1 MAVAAVFRGLML
13 GSTVLLSEALC
24 AVGFSRI
31 AASLIERRL
40 RSSPEFSDVLCM
52 QLADI
57 YSRSGRFEEAIKR
70 LDDAIKQNPNNAFLY
85 FELGFL
91 QESRT
96 NYDLARDN
104 FSRAL
109 ALSSDCSEGFR
120 NDLRSKIDQLSEKDT
135 KGRTRS

>member
-1 MAVAAVFRGLML
+1 MAVAAVFRGLIMV
-13 GSTVLLSEALC
+13 STMLLSEALC
-24 AVGFSRI
+24 AVGFNRI

-40 RSSPEFSDVLCM
+40 RSSPEFNDVLCM

-57 YSRSGRFEEAIKR
+57 HNRGGRFEDAIQR
-70 LDDAIKQNPNNAFLY
+70 LDDAIQQNPNNAFLY

-104 FSRAL
+104 LSRAL

-120 NDLRSKIDQLSEKDT
+120 NDLRLKIDQLSEKDT

>member
-1 MAVAAVFRGLML
+1 MAVAAVFRGLIL

-24 AVGFSRI
+24 AVGFNRI

-57 YSRSGRFEEAIKR
+57 YNRSGRFEEAIQR
-70 LDDAIKQNPNNAFLY
+70 LDDAIQQNPNNAFLY

-109 ALSSDCSEGFR
+109 ALSTDFSEGFR
-120 NDLRSKIDQLSEKDT
+120 NDLRLKIDQLSEKNT
-135 KGRTRS
+135 NGRTRR

>member
-1 MAVAAVFRGLML
+1 MAVAAVFRGLIL
-13 GSTVLLSEALC
+13 VSTVLLSEALC
-24 AVGFSRI
+24 AVGLNRI

-40 RSSPEFSDVLCM
+40 RSLPEFNDVLCM

-57 YSRSGRFEEAIKR
+57 YNRGGRFEEAIQR
-70 LDDAIKQNPNNAFLY
+70 LSDAIQQNPTNAFLY
-85 FELGFL
+85 LELGFL

-109 ALSSDCSEGFR
+109 TLSTDCSEGFR
-120 NDLRSKIDQLSEKDT
+120 NDLQLKIDQLGGKDI